1 MDEVLS
7 MNDVNPKNTFR
18 QFYESVLFWEAF
30 PHLYFLLLKYWV
42 YCFGFTSMAARV
54 LSAVIGVAGV
64 YSMYLLGK
72 ELYNKR
78 CGLIV
83 AALTAINIYHIY
95 YSQEVRP
102 YGLLFFFSVLSFY
115 RMAILI
121 RNPNYKNA
129 IIYGVFTGLMV
140 NAHFFG
146 LLTIFAQSMILL
158 FFLFNTNPDEQKRF
172 FLFLLAAAV
181 VTIILIL
188 PTYQA
193 LLQISQIKTIWI
205 NKPAPDSF
213 TLMFKEFFG
222 NSELLLFIF
231 NVLLMYYFIILF
243 KTRLANRSNEAILGN
258 KMIFTFIIFV
268 SWIFISLLVPIIK
281 SYLDVSMILTRY
293 FINILPALLLVVV
306 IGIELI
312 RSQIVRN
319 SVIAI
324 IVIFSLVELFVIKD
338 YYNTPT
344 KSEYKELTAGIKQR
358 NKENVKIVTFWSWIF
373 PYYFQDNPSQK
384 FEHAENLEEYVGKMI
399 TRSVPIKSFWYADS
413 NGRPIVLSENA
424 QKFMDENFF
433 LKHKLERMDAW
444 ANYYVSRR
452 PEEVV
457 INEPIDL
464 SLFKNATFD
473 GTGNLIFIM
482 NSTAIAPA
490 ISLEPGNY
498 ELAIKGNSLPAKPI
512 NGENAHLIA
521 K

>member
-1 MDEVLS
+1 
-7 MNDVNPKNTFR
+7 
-18 QFYESVLFWEAF
+18 
-30 PHLYFLLLKYWV
+30 
-42 YCFGFTSMAARV
+42 
-54 LSAVIGVAGV
+54 
-64 YSMYLLGK
+64 
-72 ELYNKR
+72 
-78 CGLIV
+78 
-83 AALTAINIYHIY
+83 
-95 YSQEVRP
+95 
-102 YGLLFFFSVLSFY
+102 
-115 RMAILI
+115 
-121 RNPNYKNA
+121 
-129 IIYGVFTGLMV
+129 
-140 NAHFFG
+140 
-146 LLTIFAQSMILL
+146 
-158 FFLFNTNPDEQKRF
+158 
-172 FLFLLAAAV
+172 
-181 VTIILIL
+181 
-188 PTYQA
+188 
-193 LLQISQIKTIWI
+193 
-205 NKPAPDSF
+205 
-213 TLMFKEFFG
+213 
-222 NSELLLFIF
+222 
-231 NVLLMYYFIILF
+231 
-243 KTRLANRSNEAILGN
+243 
-258 KMIFTFIIFV
+258 
-268 SWIFISLLVPIIK
+268 
-281 SYLDVSMILTRY
+281 
-293 FINILPALLLVVV
+293 VVV

-521 K
+521 KLGSEKIGDAFLSEVEGAECVIPFSVASKKKARLALEYDNDFGLNGADRNAVINTIIIRKK